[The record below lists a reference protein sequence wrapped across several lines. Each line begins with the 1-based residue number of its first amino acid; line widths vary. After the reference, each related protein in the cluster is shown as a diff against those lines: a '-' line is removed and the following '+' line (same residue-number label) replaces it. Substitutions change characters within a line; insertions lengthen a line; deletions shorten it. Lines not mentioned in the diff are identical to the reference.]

1 MSKNFNDFRALLT
14 DGRIKKYIDGTAD
27 ESGQLPQDSV
37 VAISVMLDILED
49 YDKWHSQPD

>member
-49 YDKWHSQPD
+49 YDKWRSQSD